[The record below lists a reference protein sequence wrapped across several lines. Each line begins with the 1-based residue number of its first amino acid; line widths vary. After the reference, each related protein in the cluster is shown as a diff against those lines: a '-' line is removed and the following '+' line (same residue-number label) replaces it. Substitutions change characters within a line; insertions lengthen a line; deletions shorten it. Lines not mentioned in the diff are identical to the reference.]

1 MHGWYGLD
9 VNEGPCTEQT
19 FHLTAENPYAEYDEI
34 RSFTHRYDNCASS
47 SKDGKYAFN
56 YYWNTPS
63 DKNFVW
69 LTDKSSTFY
78 FYAGD
83 CYSRYKTVYLG
94 TCSKGNTGTTR
105 TLSDLKSNKDFD
117 SGTLYGSGCAYCFY
131 QLDVSCDDSIDPLSP

>member
-19 FHLTAENPYAEYDEI
+19 FLLTAENPYAEYDEI

-63 DKNFVW
+63 DKNYVW
-69 LTDKSSTFY
+69 IWFNLWRNAST
-78 FYAGD
+78 GM
-83 CYSRYKTVYLG
+83 G
-94 TCSKGNTGTTR
+94 EHTCTGR
-105 TLSDLKSNKDFD
+105 TLAQMKKAVVAKCGSNTQDNLVQGWTCW
-117 SGTLYGSGCAYCFY
+117 SGNQTNGGGQTAAIMVNFNVEE
-131 QLDVSCDDSIDPLSP
+131 QN